1 MTFMA
6 ALLPIVTFAAGD
18 WKGKVV
24 DEKGEPVSFANV
36 VVLSKTDSTVVAGAT
51 TTEDGSFNIITDGK
65 NQLMMVSMIGYKTIY
80 LTPSN
85 NNTITLSPD
94 TQFLEGA
101 VVSGDSV
108 IVLLLEGVKYINI
121 HTLF

>member
-36 VVLSKTDSTVVAGAT
+36 VVLSKTDSTVVALAT
-51 TTEDGSFNIITDGK
+51 SIQTNSRPVTK
-65 NQLMMVSMIGYKTIY
+65 N
-80 LTPSN
+80 
-85 NNTITLSPD
+85 
-94 TQFLEGA
+94 
-101 VVSGDSV
+101 
-108 IVLLLEGVKYINI
+108 
-121 HTLF
+121 